1 MVEFRCKLDSSK
13 SRALNMKT
21 FKKILWLYALLTVFL
36 IVFGVISI
44 LFREDGSDFVG
55 GIVLIVFGVLITPI
69 GFLLTLCLQK
79 RNNKAST
86 YISE

>member
-13 SRALNMKT
+13 SRALNMNT

-44 LFREDGSDFVG
+44 LFRY
-55 GIVLIVFGVLITPI
+55 L
-69 GFLLTLCLQK
+69 
-79 RNNKAST
+79 
-86 YISE
+86 